1 MFYLFDK
8 TIYKYYNYTNCNYFC
23 VIILTLFYVWHG
35 ICGDGANYH
44 NFADIYRKRKKS
56 MRRVRLTE
64 GQLHN
69 VIRESVN
76 NILNEGFMDKMKG
89 AYQGFRQGQDQMDN
103 NQQQQHQ
110 KQQLLDTI
118 LNYSQQG
125 ENYCENFMDILNRS
139 GDGGY
144 NQFVKDY
151 IINFF
156 KGITIEIQHLKEM
169 Q

>member
-1 MFYLFDK
+1 
-8 TIYKYYNYTNCNYFC
+8 
-23 VIILTLFYVWHG
+23 
-35 ICGDGANYH
+35 
-44 NFADIYRKRKKS
+44 
-56 MRRVRLTE
+56 MRRIRLTE

-110 KQQLLDTI
+110 KQQWLDTI
-118 LNYSQQG
+118 LQQSQLG
-125 ENYCENFMDILNRS
+125 ENYCENFMDILDRS

-144 NQFVKDY
+144 NQFIKDY
-151 IINFF
+151 IIGFF
-156 KGITIEIQHLKEM
+156 KNITIEVQELQKIQ
-169 Q
+169 

>member
-1 MFYLFDK
+1 
-8 TIYKYYNYTNCNYFC
+8 
-23 VIILTLFYVWHG
+23 
-35 ICGDGANYH
+35 
-44 NFADIYRKRKKS
+44 

-69 VIRESVN
+69 VIRASVN

-110 KQQLLDTI
+110 KQQLIDSIQQYAQFGVQSCEALMEETDEQYSEYI
-118 LNYSQQG
+118 KNYIWAYLKNIS
-125 ENYCENFMDILNRS
+125 S
-139 GDGGY
+139 
-144 NQFVKDY
+144 
-151 IINFF
+151 
-156 KGITIEIQHLKEM
+156 EIQELQKM

>member
-103 NQQQQHQ
+103 NQQNQNY
-110 KQQLLDTI
+110 KQQLIDSIQQYAQFGVQSCEALMEETDEQYSKYI
-118 LNYSQQG
+118 KNYIRAYLKNIS
-125 ENYCENFMDILNRS
+125 S
-139 GDGGY
+139 
-144 NQFVKDY
+144 
-151 IINFF
+151 
-156 KGITIEIQHLKEM
+156 EIQELQKM

>member
-1 MFYLFDK
+1 
-8 TIYKYYNYTNCNYFC
+8 
-23 VIILTLFYVWHG
+23 
-35 ICGDGANYH
+35 
-44 NFADIYRKRKKS
+44 

-110 KQQLLDTI
+110 KQQLLDNI
-118 LNYSQQG
+118 LQYSQFG

-139 GDGGY
+139 GDGKY
-144 NQFVKDY
+144 NQEIKDY
-151 IINFF
+151 ILPFF
-156 KGITIEIQHLKEM
+156 KGITIEVQKLQKM

>member
-1 MFYLFDK
+1 MQLFLCKYFNIVSRLARYLRR
-8 TIYKYYNYTNCNYFC
+8 
-23 VIILTLFYVWHG
+23 G
-35 ICGDGANYH
+35 GANYH
-44 NFADIYRKRKKS
+44 NFADIYRKRNKN

-89 AYQGFRQGQDQMDN
+89 AYQGFRKGQDQMDN
-103 NQQQQHQ
+103 DQQNQHQ

-125 ENYCENFMDILNRS
+125 EIYCENLMDILDRS
-139 GDGGY
+139 GDGKY
-144 NQFVKDY
+144 IPEIKEY

-156 KGITIEIQHLKEM
+156 QGITIEVQKLQKIQ
-169 Q
+169 

>member
-35 ICGDGANYH
+35 ICGDGVNYH

-110 KQQLLDTI
+110 KQQWLDTI
-118 LNYSQQG
+118 LQQSQLG

-144 NQFVKDY
+144 NQFIKDY
-151 IINFF
+151 IIGFF
-156 KGITIEIQHLKEM
+156 KNITIEVQELQKIQ
-169 Q
+169 

>member
-110 KQQLLDTI
+110 KQQLIDSIQQNAQFGVQSCEALMEETDEQYSKYI
-118 LNYSQQG
+118 KNYIWAYLKNIS
-125 ENYCENFMDILNRS
+125 S
-139 GDGGY
+139 
-144 NQFVKDY
+144 
-151 IINFF
+151 
-156 KGITIEIQHLKEM
+156 EIQELQKM

>member
-1 MFYLFDK
+1 
-8 TIYKYYNYTNCNYFC
+8 
-23 VIILTLFYVWHG
+23 
-35 ICGDGANYH
+35 
-44 NFADIYRKRKKS
+44 

-103 NQQQQHQ
+103 NQQNQNQ
-110 KQQLLDTI
+110 KQQLIDSI
-118 LNYSQQG
+118 QQYAQMG
-125 ENYCENFMDILNRS
+125 VNSSKSLMENEYE
-139 GDGGY
+139 
-144 NQFVKDY
+144 QFGQYIKDY
-151 IINFF
+151 IWAYF
-156 KGITIEIQHLKEM
+156 KCISSEIQHLKEM

>member
-23 VIILTLFYVWHG
+23 AIILTLFYVWHG

-44 NFADIYRKRKKS
+44 NFADIYRKRNKN

-110 KQQLLDTI
+110 QQQVLDTI

-125 ENYCENFMDILNRS
+125 EIYCENFMDILNRS
-139 GDGGY
+139 GDGKY
-144 NQFVKDY
+144 NQFIKEY

-156 KGITIEIQHLKEM
+156 KGITIEVQKLQKIQ
-169 Q
+169 

>member
-1 MFYLFDK
+1 
-8 TIYKYYNYTNCNYFC
+8 
-23 VIILTLFYVWHG
+23 
-35 ICGDGANYH
+35 
-44 NFADIYRKRKKS
+44 

-103 NQQQQHQ
+103 NQQNQNQ
-110 KQQLLDTI
+110 KQQVLDTI

-125 ENYCENFMDILNRS
+125 ENYCENFMDILDRS

-144 NQFVKDY
+144 NQFIKRFF
-151 IINFF
+151 NFF
-156 KGITIEIQHLKEM
+156 KGITREVQELQKM

>member
-1 MFYLFDK
+1 
-8 TIYKYYNYTNCNYFC
+8 
-23 VIILTLFYVWHG
+23 LFYVWHG
-35 ICGDGANYH
+35 ICGDGANYQ

-103 NQQQQHQ
+103 NQQNQNQ
-110 KQQLLDTI
+110 KQQLIDSIQQYAQFGVQSCEALMEEKDEQYSEYI
-118 LNYSQQG
+118 KNYIWAYLKNIS
-125 ENYCENFMDILNRS
+125 S
-139 GDGGY
+139 
-144 NQFVKDY
+144 
-151 IINFF
+151 
-156 KGITIEIQHLKEM
+156 EIQELQKM

>member
-1 MFYLFDK
+1 
-8 TIYKYYNYTNCNYFC
+8 
-23 VIILTLFYVWHG
+23 
-35 ICGDGANYH
+35 
-44 NFADIYRKRKKS
+44 

-125 ENYCENFMDILNRS
+125 EIYCENLMDILDRS
-139 GDGGY
+139 GDGKY
-144 NQFVKDY
+144 IPEIKKY

-156 KGITIEIQHLKEM
+156 KGITIEVQELQKIQ
-169 Q
+169 